1 MSERCAGRTAGCA
14 AVLVLAGLILVGIFA
29 PLIANDRP
37 ILARVGG
44 RLVAPALADLP
55 LVGPLFDAT
64 GIRGIPWPDP
74 GPEVEVILRAPVPH
88 SYRGIHLDEVL
99 HPPGRSHLLGTD
111 SLGRDLLARLIHGS
125 RPSLLVGF
133 GATLLA
139 LLFGGLLGA
148 LAGLRGGLLDLTV
161 IRVADTVS
169 CFPPFILALA
179 FVSAAGHGGLAPIIA
194 GIAVCRWT
202 GMARYVRG
210 EVLRQRGEETWTAA
224 RSTGASLPRL
234 AVRHL
239 LPLLIPPLAVLTSF
253 GVAHAIVLESALSF
267 VGMGVEPPTPSWGAI
282 LAEARQTI
290 DIAWWPVVFP
300 AIALFLVLASLCSVA
315 ERTASGDG
323 RTEGLPG

>member
-1 MSERCAGRTAGCA
+1 MVERGGRPAGGRA
-14 AVLVLAGLILVGIFA
+14 AVIFLVGLILVGIFA

-37 ILARVGG
+37 ILARVHG

-55 LVGPLFDAT
+55 LVGRLFDTAEM
-64 GIRGIPWPDP
+64 RGIPWHAP
-74 GPEVEVILRAPVPH
+74 GPDVEMTLRAPIPH
-88 SYRGIHLDEVL
+88 SYRGIDLDEAL
-99 HPPGRSHLLGTD
+99 RPPGRSHLLGTD
-111 SLGRDLLARLIHGS
+111 SLGRDLLARIIHGS

-139 LLFGGLLGA
+139 LLIGGLLGA
-148 LAGLRGGLLDLTV
+148 LAGLRGGLLDLSV

-194 GIAVCRWT
+194 GIALSRWT

-234 AVRHL
+234 AARHL

-267 VGMGVEPPTPSWGAI
+267 VGLGVEPPTPSWGVI
-282 LAEARQTI
+282 LADARQTI
-290 DIAWWPVVFP
+290 DAAWWPVLFP
-300 AIALFLVLASLCSVA
+300 AAALFFVLAALCSVA
-315 ERTASGDG
+315 ERAAAGDG
-323 RTEGLPG
+323 RAEAPRG